1 MLRFTTSTLL
11 TFVLL
16 IPSPALSAAEQQAGK
31 PAADS
36 GQAASATDQMKNE
49 LQRLRDAIAALEQRL
64 AAQEK
69 TSPAKAETAAGAGAA
84 PASAVEPEE
93 VKELDRRVSVLE
105 REQATDRVKI
115 TGDFRFEAHSIRAE
129 VPAHFDGMDL
139 QNGIIKAMFAVNA
152 LGQMPA
158 SMNQINSV
166 VASRPVEFQQFTG
179 NLTFGQMKQAVGSMP
194 ASMQQQLFGLLM
206 PSTYVPSYKADNGSL
221 FTNRLRLNLHS
232 KIAENVT
239 FSGRLSM
246 YKVFGDSTGVQ
257 VFNGQP
263 ASLNIDGTSARVPN
277 SDQVRV
283 ERAFV
288 NWNRIG
294 GSGFF
299 LSVGRRPS
307 SDGPPMHFRQ
317 DELRGGTPS
326 GALID
331 FQFDG
336 VTAGY
341 NIGEYT
347 TLRLCWGQGYE
358 SGWGNGSLIKLPQD
372 RLKDT
377 HFVGANLDLYN
388 TETSLVQFTYAHAY
402 NVTDGFNGLVVMPRD
417 PLTGS
422 LVPAP
427 VVMRYTPSANLGAM
441 DLYGLNLTHRLGGF
455 DIYGSANFSAIRP
468 NGATTPFG
476 GLMSDP
482 FEVPQN
488 RNGNMVLTG
497 VRYNFPNDERT
508 KIGFEY
514 NHGSQYWFNFANA
527 ADDIIAPKT
536 NTRGHV
542 FETYL
547 THRISDR
554 FIFKADYIKYDYDY
568 SGSGW
573 HVGAPKKLDS
583 TPILGFPTYSGAS
596 KVSAGLIARF

>member
-1 MLRFTTSTLL
+1 MKSDLQKLK
-11 TFVLL
+11 
-16 IPSPALSAAEQQAGK
+16 QAV
-31 PAADS
+31 
-36 GQAASATDQMKNE
+36 
-49 LQRLRDAIAALEQRL
+49 AALEQRL

-69 TSPAKAETAAGAGAA
+69 AAQEKAAQDKAAQKPAPAEAAAA
-84 PASAVEPEE
+84 PPPAAEPDEM
-93 VKELDRRVSVLE
+93 KDLGRRVSVLE
-105 REQATDRVKI
+105 LEQATDRVKI
-115 TGDFRFEAHSIRAE
+115 TGDFRFEAHSIRAD
-129 VPAHFDGMDL
+129 VPAHFDGMNL
-139 QNGIIKAMFAVNA
+139 QNGIVKAMFAVNA
-152 LGQMPA
+152 LGRMPA
-158 SMNQINSV
+158 SMSEINGAIAGHYSGY
-166 VASRPVEFQQFTG
+166 QQFTN
-179 NLTFGQMKQAVGSMP
+179 NLTFGQLKQAVGSMP
-194 ASMQQQLFGLLM
+194 AGMRQQLFGLLM
-206 PSTYVPSYKADNGSL
+206 PGAYVPAYKDNNSAL
-221 FTNRLRLNLHS
+221 FTNRLRLNLHARM
-232 KIAENVT
+232 AENVT

-257 VFNGQP
+257 TFNGQP
-263 ASLNIDGTSARVPN
+263 TSLNIDGTTARVPN

-294 GSGFF
+294 GTGFF
-299 LSVGRRPS
+299 LSAGRRPS
-307 SDGPPMHFRQ
+307 TDGPPMNFRQ

-341 NIGEYT
+341 NVGEYT

-358 SGWGNGSLIKLPQD
+358 SGWGNANIIRMPQD

-377 HFVGANLDLYN
+377 HFLGANLDLYN

-417 PLTGS
+417 PLSGS

-427 VVMRYTPSANLGAM
+427 VVMRYTPSANLGAI
-441 DLYGLNLTHRLGGF
+441 DLYGFNLTHRLGAF
-455 DIYGSANFSAIRP
+455 DVYGSSNFSTVRP

-482 FEVPQN
+482 FEVPKD
-488 RNGNMVLTG
+488 RSGYMVLTG
-497 VRYNFPNDERT
+497 LRYNFPNDERT
-508 KIGFEY
+508 KLGFEF

-536 NTRGHV
+536 NTRGNV
-542 FETYL
+542 YETYL
-547 THRISDR
+547 THRITDR
-554 FIFKADYIKYDYDY
+554 FIFKADFIKYDYNY

-573 HVGAPKKLDS
+573 HIGAPKRLDS

-596 KVSAGLIARF
+596 KASAGLIARF

>member
-1 MLRFTTSTLL
+1 MFRSAVNTLL

-16 IPSPALSAAEQQAGK
+16 LWSPALYAEESQAGK
-31 PAADS
+31 ADS
-36 GQAASATDQMKNE
+36 GAGRTTAAADQMKTE
-49 LQRLRDAIAALEQRL
+49 LQKLKDAVAALEQRL
-64 AAQEK
+64 AAKEQTGQK
-69 TSPAKAETAAGAGAA
+69 PAAQPAGAEAD
-84 PASAVEPEE
+84 E
-93 VKELDRRVSVLE
+93 VKDLGRRVSVLE

-129 VPAHFDGMDL
+129 VPAHFDGMQL
-139 QNGIIKAMFAVNA
+139 QNGIVKAMFATSV
-152 LGQMPA
+152 LGRMPA
-158 SMNQINSV
+158 SVNEINGA
-166 VASRPVEFQQFTG
+166 VAGHSAAFQQFAG
-179 NLTFGQMKQAVGSMP
+179 NLTFSQMKQAVGSMP
-194 ASMQQQLFGLLM
+194 ASMQQQLFGMLM
-206 PSTYVPSYKADNGSL
+206 PGTFVRSYKADNGSL
-221 FTNRLRLNLHS
+221 FTNRLRLNLHA

-263 ASLNIDGTSARVPN
+263 TSLNIDGTTARVPN

-294 GSGFF
+294 GTGFF
-299 LSVGRRPS
+299 LSAGRRPS
-307 SDGPPMHFRQ
+307 TDGPPMHYRQ

-347 TLRLCWGQGYE
+347 VLRLCWGQGYE
-358 SGWGNGSLIKLPQD
+358 SGWGNGSLIKMPQD

-377 HFVGANLDLYN
+377 HFLGANLDLYN
-388 TETSLVQFTYAHAY
+388 SETSLVQFTYAHAY
-402 NVTDGFNGLVVMPRD
+402 NVTDGFNGLVVMPND

-427 VVMRYTPSANLGAM
+427 VVMRYTPSANLGAI
-441 DLYGLNLTHRLGGF
+441 DLYGLTLSHRLGAV
-455 DIYGSANFSAIRP
+455 DLYGSANFSAIRP
-468 NGATTPFG
+468 NGVTTPFG

-482 FEVPQN
+482 FDVP
-488 RNGNMVLTG
+488 RDRKGHMLLTG
-497 VRYNFPNDERT
+497 VRFNFPNDERT
-508 KIGFEY
+508 KLGFEY

-536 NTRGHV
+536 NTRGNV

-547 THRISDR
+547 THRITDR
-554 FIFKADYIKYDYDY
+554 FIFKADFIKYGYDY

-583 TPILGFPTYSGAS
+583 SPILGFPTYSGAS